1 MTALKSRRAVAGLV
15 IPAQQMLC
23 ALCAVAFAVLLFGF
37 GPAYA
42 QGPVS
47 IAPLA
52 ERLGDA
58 VVNISTSQRAKGPS
72 GQPLPNVP
80 RGSPF
85 EDLFE
90 DFFQRKGKQAPGSR
104 RITSLGSGFVI
115 DGKAGLIVTN
125 NHVIADS
132 DEITINFRDGSQ
144 LRVDKVIGRD
154 PKTDLALLKVTPKK
168 PLKEVAFG
176 SSDQVRVG
184 DWVLAIGNPF
194 GLGGTVT
201 IGIISAKQRD
211 IHSGPY
217 DDYLQTDAAINKG
230 NSGGPLFNMNGEVVG
245 VNTAIISPGKSGG
258 SIGIGFAIPSSVVV
272 SIIDQLKQFG
282 EIRRGWLGVN
292 IQSVTEEIAESLG
305 VAANTGALIS
315 KVTKDGPAEK
325 GGVLPGDVIV
335 RFDGKTVDNM
345 RALPRIVARTPHGKT
360 VDVDV
365 MRKGKPVKLSVVVGR
380 LDERPA
386 TAPKPTA
393 PGAGPKSGEA
403 IKSFDFAGMTV
414 EILDDA
420 RRAAMKLDAKVKG
433 LVVTKVEKGSP
444 AAQADIAV
452 GQVIVETTGK
462 KELTSVGDLADDVE
476 AARKAKRRSLRITL
490 DDGKGNVRY
499 VALPV
504 R

>member
-1 MTALKSRRAVAGLV
+1 MPSWWSAAAAASGVRTTGAARAFIACLL
-15 IPAQQMLC
+15 AMSW
-23 ALCAVAFAVLLFGF
+23 FAISPV
-37 GPAYA
+37 YA

-72 GQPLPNVP
+72 GAPLPHVP

-90 DFFQRKGKQAPGSR
+90 DFFQRKGKKAPGSR

-132 DEITINFRDGSQ
+132 DEITINFRDGTQ
-144 LRVDKVIGRD
+144 LKVDKIVGRD

-168 PLKEVAFG
+168 PLKQVSFG
-176 SSDQVRVG
+176 SSDKIRVG

-194 GLGGTVT
+194 GLGGSVT

-230 NSGGPLFNMNGEVVG
+230 NSGGPLFNMNGEVIG

-272 SIIDQLKQFG
+272 SIIDQLRQFG

-292 IQSVTEEIAESLG
+292 IQSVTENLAASLG
-305 VAANTGALIS
+305 VPANTGALIS
-315 KVTKDGPAEK
+315 KVTKDGPAAK
-325 GGVLPGDVIV
+325 GGIAAGDVIV
-335 RFDGKTVDNM
+335 RFDGKTVENM
-345 RALPRIVARTPHGKT
+345 RALPRIVARTPYGKT
-360 VDVDV
+360 VEVEV
-365 MRKGKPVKLSVVVGR
+365 MRKGKPVKLSILVGR
-380 LDERPA
+380 LDEKPA
-386 TAPKPTA
+386 SKTG
-393 PGAGPKSGEA
+393 GANKGNQKSGEA
-403 IKSFDFAGMTV
+403 LKTYSLAGMTV
-414 EILDDA
+414 ELLGDA
-420 RRAAMKLDAKVKG
+420 QRKAFKLGEKLKG

-444 AAQADIAV
+444 AARADIAA
-452 GQVIVETTGK
+452 GQVIIETNITK
-462 KELTSVGDLADDVE
+462 ALASVNDLADAIE
-476 AARKAKRRSLRITL
+476 TARKANKRNLRVTL
-490 DDGKGNVRY
+490 DDGKGNVRF
-499 VALPV
+499 VALPL